1 VTPGCPRQPGVRLA
15 DGDVMRR
22 ALDSLY
28 SVSGLLAAF
37 FLVMIGVTILLQ
49 IAGRFLNFAF
59 DATEISGFCMAA
71 STFLGL
77 AYTLRANAHIRVT
90 LMVGKLSAKNKRRVE
105 IWCCGLGA
113 AAFAYVSGNAWLMT
127 YDSFL
132 FGDTSPGLMAVPF
145 WIPQIGMSLGASIMT
160 IGFVDELVQTIGGKI
175 PDFADA
181 EAQAIDEELEAAS
194 ISMAAEPAG
203 SGKAAMR

>member
-1 VTPGCPRQPGVRLA
+1 MRQPGVRLA

-22 ALDSLY
+22 ALENLY
-28 SVSGLLAAF
+28 SFSGLLAAF

-49 IAGRFLNFAF
+49 IAGRFLHFAF

-90 LMVGKLSAKNKRRVE
+90 LMVGKLSAENKRRVE
-105 IWCCGLGA
+105 IWCCALGA
-113 AAFAYVSGNAWLMT
+113 AAFAYVSVNAWLMA
-127 YDSFL
+127 YESFL

-160 IGFVDELVQTIGGKI
+160 IGFVDELVQTISGRI

-181 EAQAIDEELEAAS
+181 EAQAIDDELEAAS

>member
-1 VTPGCPRQPGVRLA
+1 LRQPGVRLA
-15 DGDVMRR
+15 DGDVMRH
-22 ALDSLY
+22 ALDNLY
-28 SVSGLLAAF
+28 SFSGLLAAF

-49 IAGRFLNFAF
+49 IAGRFLHFAF

-90 LMVGKLSAKNKRRVE
+90 LMVGKLSAENKRRVE
-105 IWCCGLGA
+105 IWCCALGA
-113 AAFAYVSGNAWLMT
+113 AAFAYVSVNAWLMA
-127 YDSFL
+127 YESFL

-160 IGFVDELVQTIGGKI
+160 IGFVDELVQTISGRI

-181 EAQAIDEELEAAS
+181 EAQAIDDELEAAS

>member
-1 VTPGCPRQPGVRLA
+1 
-15 DGDVMRR
+15 MRR

-28 SVSGLLAAF
+28 SVSGLLSAF

-59 DATEISGFCMAA
+59 DATEVSGFCMAA

-90 LMVGKLSAKNKRRVE
+90 LMVGKLSAENKRRVE
-105 IWCCGLGA
+105 IWCCTLGA
-113 AAFAYVSGNAWLMT
+113 VAFAYVSANAWLMT
-127 YDSFL
+127 YDSFM

-160 IGFVDELVQTIGGKI
+160 IGFVDELVQTIGGKV
-175 PDFADA
+175 PDFSDA

-194 ISMAAEPAG
+194 ISMAGETAG